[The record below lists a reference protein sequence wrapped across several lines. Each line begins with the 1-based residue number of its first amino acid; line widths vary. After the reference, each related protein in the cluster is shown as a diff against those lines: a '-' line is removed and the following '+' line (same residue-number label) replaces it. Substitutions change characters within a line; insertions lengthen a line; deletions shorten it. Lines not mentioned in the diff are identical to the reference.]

1 MHTDVTVQTSS
12 NNRDRNRDTA
22 TGIWDFKECIYLH
35 SLHPT

>member
-22 TGIWDFKECIYLH
+22 TGIGGFLRVH
-35 SLHPT
+35 LLT